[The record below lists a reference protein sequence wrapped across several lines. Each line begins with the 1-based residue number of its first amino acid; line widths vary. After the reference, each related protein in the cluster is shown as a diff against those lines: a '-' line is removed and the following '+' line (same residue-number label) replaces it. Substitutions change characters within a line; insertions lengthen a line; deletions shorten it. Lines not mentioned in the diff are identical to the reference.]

1 MSPQLASN
9 VKEWRSHVARSR
21 RCRTGAVAGRTI
33 VGLALVA
40 QAASALE
47 QVGAMSDPRTNE
59 AVALML
65 GYAERTGLATGRPPR
80 RYLWTDAF
88 AVCNFL
94 GLARATG
101 NERLAQLALHL
112 VDQVH
117 RTLGRHRPDDARKG
131 WISGLSERE
140 GAAHPTQGGLRIGKE
155 RPERRPDEVFD
166 EQLEWDRDGQY
177 FHYLTKWMHALDQAT
192 RATGQPQYAIW
203 ARELAQTAEHAF
215 THQTSARSQAPRIY
229 WKMSIDLT
237 RPLVPAMGQHDPLD
251 GYVTFVQ
258 LRATAARLPPA
269 VREPGVDTEIRHFAG
284 MVQTGQWA
292 TDDPL
297 GIGGLL
303 FDAHRVN
310 QLIQQGAPGD
320 EGLVVDLLA
329 AALNGLRHYVQRGES
344 ALPIEYR
351 LAFRELG
358 LVIGLHAVERMWQAA
373 AREADAATLHPALRA
388 PLEALREYLPLASE
402 IESFWRHPE
411 HRRATTWLEH
421 RDINDVMLATSLAPE
436 GFLTL
441 SAPAGR

>member
-1 MSPQLASN
+1 
-9 VKEWRSHVARSR
+9 
-21 RCRTGAVAGRTI
+21 
-33 VGLALVA
+33 
-40 QAASALE
+40 
-47 QVGAMSDPRTNE
+47 MSDPRTNE
-59 AVALML
+59 AATLMQ
-65 GYAERTGLATGRPPR
+65 GFAERTGVTSRQPPR

-101 NERLAQLALHL
+101 DERFSQLALQL

-117 RTLGRHRPDDARKG
+117 RTLGRHRPDDTRKG

-166 EQLEWDRDGQY
+166 EQLEWGRDGQY
-177 FHYLTKWMHALDQAT
+177 FHYLTKWMHALDQVT
-192 RATGQPQYAIW
+192 RATGEARYALW

-215 THQTSARSQAPRIY
+215 TYQPSARTQAPRIY

-251 GYVTFVQ
+251 GYVTFLQ
-258 LRATAARLPPA
+258 LRTTAAQLPRA
-269 VREPGVDTEIRHFAG
+269 MREPGVDTAVRHFG
-284 MVQTGQWA
+284 VMIRDGQWA

-303 FDAHRVN
+303 VDAYRLH
-310 QLIQQGAPGD
+310 QLLQQGALAD
-320 EGLVVDLLA
+320 EELVGELLA
-329 AALNGLRHYVQRGES
+329 AALSGLQHYVQRGES
-344 ALPIEYR
+344 ALPTEYR

-358 LVIGLHAVERMWQAA
+358 LVIGLHAVERMWHTAAGRDAA
-373 AREADAATLHPALRA
+373 ARAHPEPRAQLEVLR
-388 PLEALREYLPLASE
+388 RYLPLASE
-402 IESFWRHPE
+402 IESFWRDPE

-421 RDINDVMLATSLAPE
+421 RDINDVMLATGLAPE
-436 GFLTL
+436 GFLVLSPSRRAATPAAAGAGSR
-441 SAPAGR
+441 SAPGSASERSPRG